1 MSYRSNKGRN
11 NVTYLHK
18 NKKNNSRTSKNKK
31 LNKKRKI
38 NKAKL
43 SILVLGILFFSFGT
57 IKATQSVAE
66 VVKNVSYKM
75 GKNNDEPVV
84 EAEKQFDL
92 SEEQKQSNK
101 KYTVFVDPGRGGDD
115 KGLQSKTTKNYEK
128 DITLEI
134 GKRLASKLSNQSDI
148 NVIVSRSE
156 DVNISTSERVNQAK
170 QQKADFLVSL
180 QLNSEYGGN
189 TANGV
194 EIYYKKDELYR
205 VDELARYVQDSIVSY
220 VDLKDRGIGI
230 GDFGVLREATMPAI
244 VIKCGFI
251 TNPEEEKKLTDEK
264 FLNEFTEGIAQGIL
278 SYIDANK

>member
-1 MSYRSNKGRN
+1 M
-11 NVTYLHK
+11 LHIYIKTKKTILEIRKIK
-18 NKKNNSRTSKNKK
+18 N
-31 LNKKRKI
+31 KRKI

-43 SILVLGILFFSFGT
+43 IILVLGILFFSFGT

-66 VVKNVSYKM
+66 VVKNLSYKI
-75 GKNNDEPVV
+75 GKNNDKTVV

-92 SEEQKQSNK
+92 SEEQKQNNK
-101 KYTVFVDPGRGGDD
+101 KYTIFIDPGHGGDD
-115 KGLQSKTTKNYEK
+115 KGLQSKTTKKYEK

-134 GKRLASKLSNQSDI
+134 GKKLASKLSNQSDI

-156 DVNISTSERVNQAK
+156 DINISTSERVQQAEK
-170 QQKADFLVSL
+170 QNADFFVSL

-194 EIYYKKDELYR
+194 EIYYKESELYN

-220 VDLKDRGIGI
+220 VGLKDRGVGV
-230 GDFGVLREATMPAI
+230 GDFGVLKEATMPAI

-251 TNPEEEKKLTDEK
+251 TNPEEEKKLTDDK
-264 FLNEFTEGIAQGIL
+264 FINEFTEGIAQGIL
-278 SYIDANK
+278 SYIDDNK